1 MKKLVPFKKDIMF
14 DNNIAEIN
22 SISLE
27 HEVNVKKDNLISGK
41 FIISGDYK
49 MTDTSVNLD
58 NFEYELPFNINI
70 DKKYY
75 IDEAEV
81 DISDFYYEVINN
93 KVLSVNIEL
102 TVDNVEEVREDPV
115 MERNEEVAQKAEERL
130 EQVEKVKDEVIEEEV
145 TESTEPST
153 DNEDRESVNVKS
165 LFDGL
170 DEHEVYVVYK
180 VHIVTENDTIESII
194 EDYGV
199 TKEQLEAY
207 NSLSDIKIGDK
218 LIVPAN
224 EN

>member
-1 MKKLVPFKKDIMF
+1 M
-14 DNNIAEIN
+14 
-22 SISLE
+22 
-27 HEVNVKKDNLISGK
+27 
-41 FIISGDYK
+41 
-49 MTDTSVNLD
+49 
-58 NFEYELPFNINI
+58 
-70 DKKYY
+70 
-75 IDEAEV
+75 
-81 DISDFYYEVINN
+81 
-93 KVLSVNIEL
+93 
-102 TVDNVEEVREDPV
+102 
-115 MERNEEVAQKAEERL
+115 
-130 EQVEKVKDEVIEEEV
+130 KDEVIEEEV